1 MASSSSGARPC
12 SRTAVS
18 NIISSHQLTRLH
30 EVGQRI
36 RIAGLEGRIEQ
47 VTPTA
52 VVLDADD
59 GRIVVPAKLFSEE
72 VAVIL
77 AGTER

>member
-1 MASSSSGARPC
+1 
-12 SRTAVS
+12 
-18 NIISSHQLTRLH
+18 
-30 EVGQRI
+30 VGQRV

-52 VVLDADD
+52 VVLDAAD

-77 AGTER
+77 AGAER